1 MDDKDKNEE
10 NIKYISKDNKF
21 KKVLKLSIDLPKRLI
36 DLLANFIAKF
46 YDYIIPMEKS
56 ITCSLV
62 ILAILSFLQT
72 RATIFLI
79 ETLSFYTNLSTS
91 FLGMTLISWGNNVG
105 DSINAAVAARLGKVD
120 LLISSILGTQIL
132 NLQICLG
139 FPWFISTLTTPGL
152 QILIADTN
160 TFKFFAT
167 VFFVVLAT
175 ILSFSMLSMKLNRIS
190 GFALVIIYLVYIT
203 YEFKNNINIY

>member
-1 MDDKDKNEE
+1 MEDNYKTGGNCKNYTQD
-10 NIKYISKDNKF
+10 NLIKKLF
-21 KKVLKLSIDLPKRLI
+21 KLSLEVPKRSIDLLTIMITKI
-36 DLLANFIAKF
+36 
-46 YDYIIPMEKS
+46 YDFIIPMQKS
-56 ITCSLV
+56 IVISLI
-62 ILAILSFLQT
+62 ILGILSFLQT

-175 ILSFSMLSMKLNRIS
+175 ILSFSMFGMKLHRIS
-190 GFALVIIYLVYIT
+190 GFVLVIIYLVYIT